1 MDIDSGLLAPVWA
14 GTGLAELVSDE
25 AWLRAMLD
33 VEVALARA
41 QAELG
46 VIPADAAEQIASGV
60 QKGQFDLAALAEQAR
75 GAANPVVALVKQ
87 LTAAAGPEAAE
98 YVHRGG
104 TSQDIFDS
112 ASMLVAR
119 RALEAIETDLRRTAG
134 SLAELATAHR
144 ETPMAGRT
152 LTQHAVPISFGLKAA
167 TWLQLVLDAIERI
180 RAVVL
185 PAQLG
190 GAAGTLASYEEYAGR
205 PNGPELLAVFARQ
218 LGLAVPVLPWHTA
231 RTPIA
236 DLGAALAFTTGAL
249 GKLAVDVQTL
259 SRTEIGEVTEPAAE
273 GRGVSSAMPQKRNPV
288 LATLLLSAA
297 KQVPANALVL
307 AQSLVAEDERA
318 GGGWHAEWQPLRECL
333 RLTAGAARTAA
344 ELTGGL
350 EVHPARMRENLGLT
364 GGGIV
369 SERLNIALAST
380 MGKAAAK
387 ELLARLSREGSLAD
401 AAELRGM
408 PDLSAPEEYL
418 GASAA
423 LVDRVLAHAEKILHT
438 KGE

>member
-46 VIPADAAEQIASGV
+46 VIPAAAAERIADGART
-60 QKGQFDLAALAEQAR
+60 GRFDLAALAEQAR

-87 LTAAAGPEAAE
+87 LTEAAGPEAAE

-112 ASMLVAR
+112 ASMLVAKH
-119 RALEAIETDLRRTAG
+119 ALDAIEADLRATAG
-134 SLAELATAHR
+134 ALAELASAHR

-152 LTQHAVPISFGLKAA
+152 LTQHAVPISFGLKAG
-167 TWLQLVLDAIERI
+167 TWLQLTLDALDRV

-205 PNGPELLAVFARQ
+205 PNGPELLAAFARQ

-297 KQVPANALVL
+297 KQVPAHALVL

-318 GGGWHAEWQPLRECL
+318 GGGWHAEWQPLRESL

-350 EVHPARMRENLGLT
+350 EVHPGRMRENLALT
-364 GGGIV
+364 GRGIV
-369 SERLNIALAST
+369 SERLTIALAST

-387 ELLARLSREGSLAD
+387 ELLARLNREGSLAD
-401 AAELRGM
+401 AEELRDL

-423 LVDRVLAHAEKILHT
+423 LVGRVLARAEEVLHT

>member
-1 MDIDSGLLAPVWA
+1 MNADSGLLAPVWA
-14 GTGLAELVSDE
+14 GTGLADLVSDE
-25 AWLRAMLD
+25 AWLRAML
-33 VEVALARA
+33 EAEAALARA

-46 VIPADAAEQIASGV
+46 VIPPAAAERITECV
-60 QKGQFDLAALAEQAR
+60 QKGQFDLAAVAEQAR

-119 RALEAIETDLRRTAG
+119 RALDAIDADLRRAAG
-134 SLAELATAHR
+134 SLAGLAAAHR

-167 TWLQLVLDAIERI
+167 TWLQLVLDALERV
-180 RAVVL
+180 RAVVV

-205 PNGPELLAVFARQ
+205 KPNGPELMEVFARQ

-236 DLGAALAFTTGAL
+236 DLGAALSFTTGAL

-307 AQSLVAEDERA
+307 AQSLVAEDERD

-350 EVHPARMRENLGLT
+350 EVHPERMRENLALT
-364 GGGIV
+364 GRGIV
-369 SERLNIALAST
+369 SERLNIALAAT

-387 ELLARLSREGSLAD
+387 DLLARLNREGSLD
-401 AAELRGM
+401 GAEELSGL
-408 PDLSAPEEYL
+408 PDLSAPEDYL
-418 GASAA
+418 GASSA
-423 LVDRVLAHAEKILHT
+423 LVDRVLARAEKVLHH
-438 KGE
+438 K

>member
-14 GTGLAELVSDE
+14 GTGLADLVSDE

-46 VIPADAAEQIASGV
+46 VIPADAAERIADGV
-60 QKGQFDLAALAEQAR
+60 RKGQFDLAALAEQAR

-87 LTAAAGPEAAE
+87 LTEAAGPEAAE

-112 ASMLVAR
+112 ASMLVAK
-119 RALEAIETDLRRTAG
+119 RALEAIETDLRRTAA
-134 SLAELATAHR
+134 SLAGLAAAHR

-167 TWLQLVLDAIERI
+167 TWLQLALDAIERI
-180 RAVVL
+180 GAVVL

-205 PNGPELLAVFARQ
+205 SNGPELMAVFARQ
-218 LGLAVPVLPWHTA
+218 LGLAVPVMPWHTA

-236 DLGAALAFTTGAL
+236 DLGAALSFTTGAL

-307 AQSLVAEDERA
+307 AQSLIAEDERA

-350 EVHPARMRENLGLT
+350 EVHPARMRENLELT
-364 GGGIV
+364 GRGIV

-380 MGKAAAK
+380 LGKAAAK
-387 ELLARLSREGSLAD
+387 ELLARLNREGSLDD
-401 AAELRGM
+401 AEELRDL

-423 LVDRVLAHAEKILHT
+423 LVGRVLARAEEVLHT